1 MPTFYQRV
9 QNAIKGFNQDTN
21 PNYNKFIY
29 STMGNNV
36 ISNNQNDD
44 SFISK
49 GYQKNPTIY
58 SIINLI
64 TKCASAIPFQVYE
77 KTNETQLSKYKS
89 LTTGL
94 LNKDSLLK
102 ADVIKKDALTLTEGT
117 DLEKLLNR
125 PNPAQ
130 SYATFITELIAFGKL
145 TGNRYIYG
153 IGPETRESKKFNELY
168 VLPSHL
174 VEIKSN
180 GIFEPVDKYIM
191 SYHTTAFEI
200 ESNDVLH
207 IADFNPDYQSDGSHL
222 YGQSPLMAGLRTMT
236 TNNESVETSLKFLQN
251 QTARGILTSDDESL
265 TPTQAQQLKDAF
277 RRNYQ
282 GSYNAGDIIITPK
295 KLSWTNFGLSV
306 ADLQLIESYNATVK
320 DLCNI
325 FSIPVQ
331 LLNNTESS
339 TYNNMKEA
347 KKAFYVNAVIPE
359 LVKIRD
365 ELNRWLSPAYG
376 DKLYIDFD
384 FNSIPELQQEQEK
397 LVEQLTK
404 SYWLTMNEKRQA
416 MGYGVSDN
424 TVLDDYFIPSNFIPL
439 DDFSMGEENKNFFD
453 AGYYEK
459 QDMSAKLRKALKKK
473 TTEERYKALSDEV
486 YDNPDEAMDR
496 AREIGC
502 SLTHSHSTDD
512 GTVYM
517 PCQDMEELEEAL
529 GKINKQDKFAG
540 YPKSAITNAKKAVKI
555 NEKYNNSCA
564 TAVGKQRA
572 QDIISN
578 RSFSLSILKRV
589 HGYLSR
595 AKAYDTGQYEKD
607 GKVICGTVSYNLW
620 GGDPMLR
627 WSKSQLD
634 KLDD

>member
-1 MPTFYQRV
+1 M
-9 QNAIKGFNQDTN
+9 
-21 PNYNKFIY
+21 
-29 STMGNNV
+29 
-36 ISNNQNDD
+36 
-44 SFISK
+44 
-49 GYQKNPTIY
+49 
-58 SIINLI
+58 
-64 TKCASAIPFQVYE
+64 
-77 KTNETQLSKYKS
+77 
-89 LTTGL
+89 
-94 LNKDSLLK
+94 
-102 ADVIKKDALTLTEGT
+102 
-117 DLEKLLNR
+117 
-125 PNPAQ
+125 
-130 SYATFITELIAFGKL
+130 
-145 TGNRYIYG
+145 
-153 IGPETRESKKFNELY
+153 
-168 VLPSHL
+168 
-174 VEIKSN
+174 
-180 GIFEPVDKYIM
+180 
-191 SYHTTAFEI
+191 
-200 ESNDVLH
+200 
-207 IADFNPDYQSDGSHL
+207 
-222 YGQSPLMAGLRTMT
+222 
-236 TNNESVETSLKFLQN
+236 
-251 QTARGILTSDDESL
+251 
-265 TPTQAQQLKDAF
+265 
-277 RRNYQ
+277 
-282 GSYNAGDIIITPK
+282 
-295 KLSWTNFGLSV
+295 SV

-325 FSIPVQ
+325 YSIPVQ

-347 KKAFYVNAVIPE
+347 KKAFYVNSVIPE
-359 LVKIRD
+359 LVKVRD

-397 LVEQLTK
+397 LVDQLAK
-404 SYWLTMNEKRQA
+404 SFWLTMNEKRQA

-424 TVLDDYFIPSNFIPL
+424 TVLDDYFIPSNYIPL
-439 DDFSMGEENKNFFD
+439 DDFSMGDENKNFFD
-453 AGYYEK
+453 AGYYENK
-459 QDMSAKLRKALKKK
+459 EMSAKLRKALEKKAEDHNEDVGNAKTKRTNVRTLYAVYKRGIGAYRTNPDSVRPTVSSPEQWAMARVNSFLYVLRNGKFRSGQHDTDLLPEGHPKSSKKK
-473 TTEERYKALSDEV
+473 EENLEDRYKALSDEV

-496 AREIGC
+496 AKEIGC
-502 SLTHSHSTDD
+502 SLTHSHSTEE

-517 PCQDMEELEEAL
+517 PCKDMEELEEAL
-529 GKINKQDKFAG
+529 GKINKQDKFGG